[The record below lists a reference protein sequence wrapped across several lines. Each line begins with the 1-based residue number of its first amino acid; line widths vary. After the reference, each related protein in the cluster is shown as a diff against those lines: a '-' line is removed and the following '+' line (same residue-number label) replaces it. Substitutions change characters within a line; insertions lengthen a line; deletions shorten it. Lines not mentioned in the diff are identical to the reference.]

1 VDRLGF
7 QTINNQRFGARFVGE
22 VANPSDILMFHQRRR
37 TVTEGDNAG
46 GGASGSKKKSSS
58 KSSSSSSALAL
69 PIAPDMDDELNV
81 EDLVAEQ
88 LQSSDKKLRLLKEQ
102 DLQLM
107 LEVSI
112 SFLSFFS
119 FHVSYT
125 HALLFHYITCALCDT
140 NNYSAICGLSLPLP
154 LSSFSFPTY
163 KNILLFIQ
171 FHPLPIFVCFFFSFL
186 FSNVSWLLPLLLL
199 LYLYLS
205 LIYIYIYI

>member
-1 VDRLGF
+1 MYMYMYANIKKQNKKVDRLGF

-46 GGASGSKKKSSS
+46 GGNGGSKKKSSS
-58 KSSSSSSALAL
+58 KSSSSALAL

-107 LEVSI
+107 LEVLL
-112 SFLSFFS
+112 FSFFL
-119 FHVSYT
+119 FVIYT
-125 HALLFHYITCALCDT
+125 RTLI
-140 NNYSAICGLSLPLP
+140 SL
-154 LSSFSFPTY
+154 
-163 KNILLFIQ
+163 
-171 FHPLPIFVCFFFSFL
+171 HHMRAM
-186 FSNVSWLLPLLLL
+186 
-199 LYLYLS
+199 
-205 LIYIYIYI
+205 